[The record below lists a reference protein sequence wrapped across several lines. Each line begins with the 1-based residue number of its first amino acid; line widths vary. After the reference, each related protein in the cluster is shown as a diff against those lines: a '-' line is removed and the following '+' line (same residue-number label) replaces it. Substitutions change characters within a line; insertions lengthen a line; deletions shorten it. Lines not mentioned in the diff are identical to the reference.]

1 MQPNQ
6 RDSGSLWD
14 MAQAIR
20 LIQEFTTDVS
30 CETYL
35 ESVFIQSAVERQLGI
50 LGEAARR
57 VSIEF
62 QQFHPEIDWRNAINL
77 RNILVHRYD
86 QVSSEVIWNIVTNI
100 LPSLLLQVEELLPAL
115 PDDRCSIAHT
125 SKMGDRQIAII
136 PNNNLD
142 CEIKEAPFLP

>member
-1 MQPNQ
+1 MQAGD
-6 RDSGSLWD
+6 RDSVSLWD

-20 LIQEFTTDVS
+20 RIQEFTADAS

-35 ESVFIQSAVERQLGI
+35 ESVLMQSAVERQLGI

-62 QQFHPEIDWRNAINL
+62 QQCHPEIDWRNAINL

-86 QVSSEVIWNIVTNI
+86 QVRSEVIWNIVTNV
-100 LPSLLLQVEELLPAL
+100 LPSFLVQVEALLPPLA
-115 PDDRCSIAHT
+115 DD
-125 SKMGDRQIAII
+125 M
-136 PNNNLD
+136 
-142 CEIKEAPFLP
+142 

>member
-1 MQPNQ
+1 MQAND
-6 RDSGSLWD
+6 RNNDSLWD

-20 LIQEFTTDVS
+20 RIQEFTVDAS

-35 ESVFIQSAVERQLGI
+35 ESVLMQSAVERQLGI

-62 QQFHPEIDWRNAINL
+62 QQLHPEIDWRNAINL

-86 QVSSEVIWNIVTNI
+86 QVSSEVIWNIVTSI
-100 LPSLLLQVEELLPAL
+100 LPSLLVQVEALLPPL
-115 PDDRCSIAHT
+115 PDDS
-125 SKMGDRQIAII
+125 
-136 PNNNLD
+136 
-142 CEIKEAPFLP
+142 

>member
-1 MQPNQ
+1 MQANN
-6 RDSGSLWD
+6 RDSVSLWD

-20 LIQEFTTDVS
+20 RIQEFTADTS

-35 ESVFIQSAVERQLGI
+35 ENVFMQSAVERQLGI

-86 QVSSEVIWNIVTNI
+86 QVSSEVIWNIVTSI
-100 LPSLLLQVEELLPAL
+100 LPSLLVQVEALLPPL
-115 PDDRCSIAHT
+115 PDDS
-125 SKMGDRQIAII
+125 
-136 PNNNLD
+136 
-142 CEIKEAPFLP
+142 